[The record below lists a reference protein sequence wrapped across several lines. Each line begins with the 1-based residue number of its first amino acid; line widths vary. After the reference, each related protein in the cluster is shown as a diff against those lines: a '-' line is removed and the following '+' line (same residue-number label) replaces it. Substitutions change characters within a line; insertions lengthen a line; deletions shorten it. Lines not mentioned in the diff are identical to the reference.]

1 MEFAQ
6 GFARVARPN
15 EELLNE
21 LGPLKNLIGTW
32 IGNKGFNLIAVPT
45 GPKSFQLEIMPY
57 METIT
62 FSPVGALVPNK
73 DGTPNFMKVP
83 ALEYELRVSDTQTNE
98 ALHAENGMW
107 LRLNYNVD
115 PGSNAVARLS
125 NIPHG
130 DSLVAV
136 GKYSEIGGPPQIP
149 DMSSLPDTGEPMP
162 SGYTDSYI
170 TPDLKFPNFSKTNPN
185 KTLRDAIQG
194 QTITKTTIL
203 EVSTQPDGGI
213 VNIPYIV
220 KHADA
225 RAFRC
230 TFWIETVQTPSGE
243 MMQLQYSQETDLFF
257 IPRFGPPP
265 GLIKWPHVDINT
277 LVKQ

>member
-1 MEFAQ
+1 MQFAQ
-6 GFARVARPN
+6 GFARVAKPN
-15 EELLNE
+15 EELLSE
-21 LGPLKNLIGTW
+21 LGPLKDLVGTW
-32 IGNKGFNLIAVPT
+32 TGNKGFNLIAVPS
-45 GPKSFQLEIMPY
+45 GPKSFQLEVMPY

-73 DGTPNFMKVP
+73 DGTPNFMKIP

-115 PGSNAVARLS
+115 PNSNAVARLS
-125 NIPHG
+125 NVPHG
-130 DSLVAV
+130 NSLVAI
-136 GKYSEIGGPPQIP
+136 GKYSEITGPPHIP
-149 DMSSLPDTGEPMP
+149 DMSSLPDTGSPMP
-162 SGYTDSYI
+162 LGYTDPYL
-170 TPDLKFPNFSKTNPN
+170 TPDPGFPNFHKGNPN
-185 KTLRDAIQG
+185 SSLRDAIQG
-194 QTITKTTIL
+194 QTIIKTTVL

-225 RAFRC
+225 RAFRS
-230 TFWIETVQTPSGE
+230 TFWIETVQTPTGNI
-243 MMQLQYSQETDLFF
+243 MQLQYSQQADLFF
-257 IPRFGPPP
+257 LPRFGPPP

-277 LVKQ
+277 LLKQ

>member
-1 MEFAQ
+1 
-6 GFARVARPN
+6 
-15 EELLNE
+15 
-21 LGPLKNLIGTW
+21 
-32 IGNKGFNLIAVPT
+32 
-45 GPKSFQLEIMPY
+45 
-57 METIT
+57 
-62 FSPVGALVPNK
+62 
-73 DGTPNFMKVP
+73 VP
-83 ALEYELRVSDTQTNE
+83 ALEYELRVSDTQNNE

-115 PGSNAVARLS
+115 PSSHAVARLS

-136 GKYSEIGGPPQIP
+136 GKYSEIAGPPQIP
-149 DMSSLPDTGEPMP
+149 DISSLPDTGQPMP
-162 SGYTDSYI
+162 LGYTDPYL
-170 TPDLKFPNFSKTNPN
+170 TPEPGFPSFHKSNPN
-185 KTLRDAIQG
+185 TTLRDAIQG
-194 QTITKTTIL
+194 QTIIKTTVL

-225 RAFRC
+225 RALTS
-230 TFWIETVQTPSGE
+230 TFWIETVHTDSGDI
-243 MMQLQYSQETDLFF
+243 MQLQYSQTTDLFF
-257 IPRFGPPP
+257 LPRFGPPP